1 MVSSA
6 KSMNSSKIRTYV
18 KLIES
23 SKVYDVAQITPIT
36 KANQLSKA
44 LNNEVLLKRE
54 DLQPVFSFKIRGAY
68 NKLAKLK
75 QKGVKGPF
83 IAASAGNHAQG
94 VAFGAKNLGLKAFI
108 VMPVTTPSIKV
119 NSVKNYGGK
128 VILHGDNFDEAYQ
141 YAAQLVSKEG
151 YTFIHP
157 FDDKDVIAGQGTV
170 GKELIEQL
178 DSDIDAIFVPVGG
191 GGLLAGLGT
200 YVKAFSP
207 KTKIIGVE
215 PHDAACLK
223 LALDNNKRLSL
234 AEVGLFADGVAVKQ
248 IGKENFSLI
257 KEWIDEVVTV
267 SVDEMCAAVQDT
279 FQETRTI
286 AEPAG
291 ALALA
296 GLKKY
301 SKSRGLK
308 NKRLVAINSGANLNF
323 DRLGHIVERVQLGE
337 SKEALLGV
345 KIPEQKGSFR
355 KFCNLLGKRSISEF
369 NYRAEESEEAN
380 IFVAC
385 RFNEKEGKGK
395 LFKHLKSKGFLP
407 KDLSDNEIAKLHI
420 KHMVGGRA
428 PKAIVERGEYIFRVE
443 FPERP
448 AALVD
453 FLDKLSDKF
462 NITLFH
468 YRNQGSA
475 YGRVLVGFESKEK
488 NYPKLVKYLSNTGF
502 RFWDETQNSAYKA
515 FLK

>member
-1 MVSSA
+1 
-6 KSMNSSKIRTYV
+6 MNSTEINRYKN
-18 KLIES
+18 LIES
-23 SKVYDVAQITPIT
+23 SNVYEIAQITPIT
-36 KANQLSKA
+36 RANQLSKV
-44 LNNEVLLKRE
+44 LKNEILLKRE
-54 DLQPVFSFKIRGAY
+54 DLQPIFSFKVRGAY

-75 QKGVKGPF
+75 KKGQKGPV

-94 VAFGAKNLGLKAFI
+94 VAFGAKNLGIKAYI
-108 VMPVTTPSIKV
+108 VMPITTPAIKV

-128 VILHGDNFDEAYQ
+128 VILQGDNFDEAFKF
-141 YAAQLVSKEG
+141 AKDLAKREG

-157 FDDKDVIAGQGTV
+157 YDDKDVIVGQGTV
-170 GKELIEQL
+170 GKELIEQI
-178 DSDIDAIFVPVGG
+178 DNGIDAVFVPVGG

-200 YVKAFSP
+200 YIKAVSP

-215 PHDAACLK
+215 PEDAACLK
-223 LALDNNKRLSL
+223 LALENNKRLSL
-234 AEVGLFADGVAVKQ
+234 SEVGLFADGVAVKQ
-248 IGKENFSLI
+248 IGKRTYSLI
-257 KEWIDEVVTV
+257 KEWIDDVVTV

-286 AEPAG
+286 PEPAG

-301 SKSRGLK
+301 CQSKRIN
-308 NKRLVAINSGANLNF
+308 NKKLVAINSGANLNF

-337 SKEALLGV
+337 KKEALLSV
-345 KIPEQKGSFR
+345 KIPEKKGSFR
-355 KFCNLLGKRSISEF
+355 RFCKHLGKRSISEF

-385 RFNEKEGKGK
+385 RFNDEEGKVR
-395 LFKHLKSKGFLP
+395 LIKHLKSKGLSP
-407 KDLSDNEIAKLHI
+407 RDLSENEVAKLHI

-428 PKAIVERGEYIFRVE
+428 PRAVFQRGEYIFRVE

-448 AALVD
+448 GALLD
-453 FLDKLSDKF
+453 FLDKLSDEF

-475 YGRVLVGFESKEK
+475 YGRVLVGFESREQ
-488 NYPKLVKYLSNTGF
+488 NYPKLKEYMNETGF
-502 RFWDETQNSAYKA
+502 RHWDETKNSAYKA

>member
-1 MVSSA
+1 MI
-6 KSMNSSKIRTYV
+6 SSKNKRYI
-18 KLIES
+18 KQIES
-23 SKVYDVAQITPIT
+23 SSVYEVAHVTPVT

-44 LNNEVLLKRE
+44 LKNDVLLKRE

-68 NKLAKLK
+68 NKLSKLK
-75 QKGVKGPF
+75 KKGIEGPV

-94 VAFGAKNLGLKAFI
+94 VAFGAKSLGMQSYI
-108 VMPVTTPSIKV
+108 VMPITTPPIKV

-128 VILHGDNFDEAYQ
+128 IILHGDNFDEAY
-141 YAAQLVSKEG
+141 AHANKLAQKEG

-157 FDDKDVIAGQGTV
+157 YDDKDVIAGQGTV
-170 GKELIEQL
+170 GKELIEQVKEG
-178 DSDIDAIFVPVGG
+178 IDAIFVPVGG

-200 YVKAFSP
+200 YVKALSP
-207 KTKIIGVE
+207 KTRIIGVE
-215 PHDAACLK
+215 PEDAACLK

-234 AEVGLFADGVAVKQ
+234 KEVGLFADGVAVKQ
-248 IGKENFSLI
+248 IGKETYSLI
-257 KEWIDEVVTV
+257 KEWIDDVVTV
-267 SVDEMCAAVQDT
+267 SVDEMCASVQDT
-279 FQETRTI
+279 FQETRI
-286 AEPAG
+286 ISEPAG

-301 SKSRGLK
+301 TLSRGLK
-308 NKRLVAINSGANLNF
+308 NKKLVAINSGANLNF

-337 SKEALLGV
+337 SKEALLSV
-345 KIPEQKGSFR
+345 KIPEVKGSFR
-355 KFCNLLGKRSISEF
+355 KFCNFLGKRSISEF

-385 RFNEKEGKGK
+385 RFNEKEGKNK
-395 LFKHLKSKGFLP
+395 LLKHLRAKGFSP
-407 KDLSDNEIAKLHI
+407 KDLSENEVAKLHI

-428 PKAIVERGEYIFRVE
+428 PTSVVERGEFIFRVE

-448 AALVD
+448 GALVD
-453 FLDKLSDKF
+453 FLDKLSDRF

-488 NYPKLVKYLSNTGF
+488 NYPQLLRYLNKTGF
-502 RFWDETQNSAYKA
+502 RFWDETQNSAYRA